1 MAVLVE
7 LPVPCRKQPR
17 RSKRERGGGTLVCS
31 SPPRRR
37 RPGHTH
43 TGAHTAAAAPALLI
57 AVAPPRGSVRTSVHR
72 HPPSATHHRGVPVHH
87 TAHHH
92 RERAERCAVLPA
104 YGGHSRRRLAFAR
117 VWIVGWAAEARCR
130 IRARRG
136 SERHPRGASDDRG
149 RLHSAAHADH
159 TPPACFRDPA
169 GVESSVASE
178 SAQCD
183 VFERERERR
192 RGRAAAAPP
201 ASASAPP
208 PTTDAGR
215 ASSRSVTSRA
225 RPPSRPSTSASP

>member
-1 MAVLVE
+1 MFARRLAIWRCWLNCRCRAGNSHV
-7 LPVPCRKQPR
+7 VP
-17 RSKRERGGGTLVCS
+17 RERGGGTLVCS

-57 AVAPPRGSVRTSVHR
+57 AVAPPRGSVLTSVHR

-136 SERHPRGASDDRG
+136 SERHPRGAS
-149 RLHSAAHADH
+149 AA
-159 TPPACFRDPA
+159 
-169 GVESSVASE
+169 VA
-178 SAQCD
+178 APQPL
-183 VFERERERR
+183 RR
-192 RGRAAAAPP
+192 RQRAPP
-201 ASASAPP
+201 VRPMPVALFAKRYFPSASTISPIDFRIP
-208 PTTDAGR
+208 L
-215 ASSRSVTSRA
+215 TSPFDLA
-225 RPPSRPSTSASP
+225 M